1 MRKCI
6 QEVSFKCRQQPALAE
21 LQGGLGPVWS
31 VAPQTMH
38 LWSLI
43 VQARLQAAA
52 ERRRKHLKA
61 RQQRQEQQRRRQQRQ
76 EQQRRQQQQR
86 QPPQAPAAVPHW
98 MPKSQEATFALG
110 REVKSFANMVH
121 AVQQH
126 REVNA
131 EADVASEQ
139 TTPTASVQARGAEA
153 SQVTAVASEVQG
165 LLHLVGQQ
173 AARKWH
179 AVRAKQQG
187 GCEATGL

>member
-6 QEVSFKCRQQPALAE
+6 QEVSCKCRQQVALAAA
-21 LQGGLGPVWS
+21 LQGALGPVWS
-31 VAPQTMH
+31 AATQTMH

-61 RQQRQEQQRRRQQRQ
+61 RQRWQ

-110 REVKSFANMVH
+110 REVNSFANMVH

-139 TTPTASVQARGAEA
+139 TAPTASEQARGAEA
-153 SQVTAVASEVQG
+153 SQVTAVVIELQG

-173 AARKWH
+173 AARKPH

-187 GCEATGL
+187 GL